1 MDVIQQL
8 AAMGEEF
15 LSWMRILA
23 IPAAAIALGIGGLTQ
38 IFGGAEG
45 FRKAKPWYIGAVVGL
60 VFVIGASAIA
70 SFFESKITF

>member
-15 LSWMRILA
+15 LTWMRILA
-23 IPAAAIALGIGGLTQ
+23 VPASGIAFAIGGFTQ

-45 FRKAKPWYIGAVVGL
+45 LRKAKPWYIGSGVGL
-60 VFVIGASAIA
+60 IFIIGSSMIA
-70 SFFESKITF
+70 SFLESKITF